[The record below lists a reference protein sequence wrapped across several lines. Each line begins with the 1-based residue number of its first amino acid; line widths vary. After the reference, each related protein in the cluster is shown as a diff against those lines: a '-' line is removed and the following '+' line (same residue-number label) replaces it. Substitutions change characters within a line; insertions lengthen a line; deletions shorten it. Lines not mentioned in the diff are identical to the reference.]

1 MAVTAEVVVPGA
13 ETGRQASESS
23 AQPPSILGERVPR
36 SPAGRPPFS
45 DTPASADRAVPAE
58 GPRETPAYSCEAR
71 PSPLDPRAAVGQDT
85 RRRCE
90 GSARRED
97 ADQHR
102 ADDIWPWRDPRQPIW
117 SPVLRLP
124 GASRQSVELPSP
136 LPVCQ
141 GVPPRF
147 RKPPVSRVRAIR
159 WSARRSGDPATGTF
173 STSRQAA
180 IGRFASR
187 RRQWQCWRA
196 KG

>member
-124 GASRQSVELPSP
+124 GASRQSVELPSR

-141 GVPPRF
+141 GAPRSSGSRPF
-147 RKPPVSRVRAIR
+147 RESGQSGGLRGGQAIPRREHSRLPD
-159 WSARRSGDPATGTF
+159 RRP
-173 STSRQAA
+173 
-180 IGRFASR
+180 
-187 RRQWQCWRA
+187 
-196 KG
+196 